1 MSAIDRFF
9 GGPPLRTILWLVFLS
24 VVVGFVLNTLG
35 LHPLSFVS
43 GILNAIE
50 DLIDWVSRLG
60 LGAFRSVGNWLI
72 YGAIIVVPIWII
84 LRIMAVGR
92 GR

>member
-9 GGPPLRTILWLVFLS
+9 GGPPLRTILWLAFLS

-35 LHPLSFVS
+35 LHPLSLVS

-50 DLIDWVSRLG
+50 DLVDWVSRLG

-72 YGAIIVVPIWII
+72 YGAIIVIPVWIV